1 MPCVGPMWQSMKLS
15 AGVAPMR
22 ERMIDIMC
30 CTLTGRFTVR
40 VGTTGDP
47 NPFSPSVRFWPG
59 THCCRTWIVRKWN
72 GETVIR
78 DADTRIAMV
87 AGTGF
92 HTTPYG
98 RNDALS
104 DALGFTTAGGVGEGR
119 NQQRCWFTQSPTSVY
134 RVIGFA
140 CGRAGGRRGI
150 VALSVDRSPLAIACG
165 GNAALAAAHIG
176 VQCAVAT
183 LGFRSTETNEAL
195 VSMLTNLG
203 RAS

>member
-1 MPCVGPMWQSMKLS
+1 MEQRSKPFAFRSFL
-15 AGVAPMR
+15 R
-22 ERMIDIMC
+22 
-30 CTLTGRFTVR
+30 LGRIFAAHM
-40 VGTTGDP
+40 D
-47 NPFSPSVRFWPG
+47 
-59 THCCRTWIVRKWN
+59 CRKWN
-72 GETVIR
+72 GDSDSRRRYPDRHGGWYGV
-78 DADTRIAMV
+78 
-87 AGTGF
+87 

-104 DALGFTTAGGVGEGR
+104 DALGFTTAGVCGEGR

-140 CGRAGGRRGI
+140 CGRAGVGAASWRD
-150 VALSVDRSPLAIACG
+150 VDRSPLAIACVG
-165 GNAALAAAHIG
+165 TALAAPHWR
-176 VQCAVAT
+176 AVCSGH